1 VDLHTITVLVPL
13 RDDADAG
20 AVAARIDA
28 LDDGAGS
35 PFARSARTHFAR
47 LVVVPADLPE
57 LRRPAGMRRGARVL
71 DLVTHLGRQQ
81 KRDHLWRPY
90 LVFTAAFDAATAP
103 AGDRQAVE
111 REYVAH
117 LGAALGARADEIWGA
132 CEGWPGVRDPAAF
145 ERFLADHTLP
155 ARYVFAPPHVADVAT
170 VRQALARRQQVV
182 DLALS
187 SAGATPAEL
196 RDRFLAVFG
205 DEGDPDAAGATAF
218 TTAAGPPA
226 PLPAQ
231 RGNGA
236 APADEDAEW
245 NWWVRRDAQRWPHL
259 PRVPYDGRALDL
271 GDVQGLTVGYPGH
284 EAGAFVVLRVTHP
297 ERARR
302 WLAALPVTTAAHANA
317 IIDAAKGVGRGDGA
331 DLAGRVGGAGGV
343 GGVGGP
349 APEPPAVA
357 LHVGFSHSGLAA
369 LGVTE
374 EQLAGFDRSFRAGM
388 AARERA
394 LAPGVGTD
402 SWRPPFAPPPGRT
415 VPGRTTKSPPG
426 ADRGVHVLVHL
437 SAATRADLAPR
448 LAETVAGAT
457 ASGGFDEPWVQDAG
471 RIPDPA
477 GEGSPAV
484 PGERRRFVEHFG
496 FADGIS
502 QPTIS
507 GISRTGR
514 ALSAA
519 ELPTGELLL
528 GHPDVDGDTSGATAP
543 PELRRNGTY
552 LVLRKLEQDVPAF
565 RAMVRDAAARA
576 GVEVD
581 DVAAK
586 LVGRRRD
593 GTVLTAGPD
602 TAGPD
607 AAGPDAAGPASLAL
621 SFGEDEEGLRCPV
634 GAHVRRVNPRDSRPL
649 GGGGTGTTADRDAQ
663 LEGRLVRRHLM
674 IRRGIP
680 YGTYLPEGVAPG
692 AERDA
697 ERGLLFVALVG
708 DIGRQFEFVQ
718 TQWMSDGTALRL
730 GTDRDVF
737 SGAAG
742 AGTGK
747 FMIQGRPPVLVP
759 TPRPVVTCRGG
770 EYFLLPGLAALRAL
784 TTPAG

>member
-1 VDLHTITVLVPL
+1 VDLQTITVLVPL

-28 LDDGAGS
+28 LDDGADS

-57 LRRPAGMRRGARVL
+57 LRRPAGMRRGARIL

-81 KRDHLWRPY
+81 RRDHLWRPY
-90 LVFTAAFDAATAP
+90 LVFSAAFDSLAAP
-103 AGDRQAVE
+103 AGDRRAAE

-117 LGAALGARADEIWGA
+117 LGAALGARAEEIWGA

-145 ERFLADHTLP
+145 QRFLTEHTLP
-155 ARYVFAPPHVADVAT
+155 ARYVFAPPHVGDVAT

-182 DLALS
+182 DLAIG

-205 DEGDPDAAGATAF
+205 GDADPNGAGTGAALATV
-218 TTAAGPPA
+218 AAPSG

-231 RGNGA
+231 RGNGT

-245 NWWVRRDAQRWPHL
+245 NWWVRHDAHRFPHL
-259 PRVPYDGRALDL
+259 PRVPYDGRPLDL

-284 EAGAFVVLRVTHP
+284 DAAAFVVLRVTHAD
-297 ERARR
+297 RARR
-302 WLAALPVTTAAHANA
+302 WLAALPVTTAAQANA
-317 IIDAAKGVGRGDGA
+317 IIDAAKPGA
-331 DLAGRVGGAGGV
+331 TTGGAAGL
-343 GGVGGP
+343 
-349 APEPPAVA
+349 PAVA
-357 LHVGFSHSGLAA
+357 VHVGFSHTGLAA

-394 LAPGVGTD
+394 LAPGIGTD
-402 SWRPPFAPPPGRT
+402 AWRPPFAPPPGRA
-415 VPGRTTKSPPG
+415 VPGRAAPGRTAKSSPG
-426 ADRGVHVLVHL
+426 ADHGVHVLVHL
-437 SAATRADLAPR
+437 SAATREELATP
-448 LAETVAGAT
+448 LGETVAGAT
-457 ASGGFDEPWVQDAG
+457 ASGGFAEPWVQDAG
-471 RIPDPA
+471 RIPDPRGDGA
-477 GEGSPAV
+477 PAV

-502 QPTIS
+502 QPTIT
-507 GISRTGR
+507 GVSRTGR
-514 ALSAA
+514 GLSPA

-528 GHPDVDGDTSGATAP
+528 GYHDVDGDTAGATAP
-543 PELRRNGTY
+543 ADLRRNGTY
-552 LVLRKLEQDVPAF
+552 LVFRKLEQDVPAF
-565 RAMVRDAAARA
+565 RATVRDAAARA
-576 GVEVD
+576 GVEAD
-581 DVAAK
+581 EAAAK

-593 GTVLTAGPD
+593 GTVLTAAPGSD
-602 TAGPD
+602 
-607 AAGPDAAGPASLAL
+607 GPASLVL
-621 SFGEDEEGLRCPV
+621 SFGEDEEGLHCPV

-649 GGGGTGTTADRDAQ
+649 GDVGTGGTGGTGKDGDGERDAG
-663 LEGRLVRRHLM
+663 LEARLVRRHLM

-680 YGTYLPEGVAPG
+680 YGAYLPEGAVADTASDTAP
-692 AERDA
+692 DA
-697 ERGLLFVALVG
+697 GRGLLFVALVG

-737 SGAAG
+737 SGAACGAG
-742 AGTGK
+742 AGTAPGK
-747 FMIQGRPPVLVP
+747 FTIQGTPPVLVP

-770 EYFLLPGLAALRAL
+770 EYFLVPGLAALRAL
-784 TTPAG
+784 TAPG

>member
-13 RDDADAG
+13 RADADAG

-28 LDDGAGS
+28 LDDGATS

-57 LRRPAGMRRGARVL
+57 MRRPAGMRRGARVL
-71 DLVTHLGRQQ
+71 DLVTHLGRRQ
-81 KRDHLWRPY
+81 RPDHLWRPY
-90 LVFTAAFDAATAP
+90 LVFTAAFDAAP
-103 AGDRQAVE
+103 DRDRRAVE
-111 REYVAH
+111 REYAAH
-117 LGAALGARADEIWGA
+117 LGAALGPRAEEIWGA
-132 CEGWPGVRDPAAF
+132 CEGWPGVRDPGAF
-145 ERFLADHTLP
+145 QRFLTDHALP
-155 ARYVFAPPHVADVAT
+155 ARYVFAPPHAADVAT
-170 VRQALARRQQVV
+170 VRLALARRQQVV
-182 DLALS
+182 DLAMS
-187 SAGATPAEL
+187 SAGATPGEL

-205 DEGDPDAAGATAF
+205 ADGDDGVGARAALATV
-218 TTAAGPPA
+218 AAPPA

-231 RGNGA
+231 RADGG

-245 NWWVRRDAQRWPHL
+245 NWWVRADALRWPHL
-259 PRVPYDGRALDL
+259 PRVPYDGQALDL

-284 EAGAFVVLRVTHP
+284 EAAAFVVLRVTHA

-302 WLAALPVTTAAHANA
+302 WLAALPVTTAVQANA
-317 IIDAAKGVGRGDGA
+317 IIDAAKAADPAAATDAVAA
-331 DLAGRVGGAGGV
+331 DL
-343 GGVGGP
+343 
-349 APEPPAVA
+349 PAVA
-357 LHVGFSHSGLAA
+357 VHVGFSHTGLTA
-369 LGVTE
+369 LGVTD

-402 SWRPPFAPPPGRT
+402 AWRPPFAPPPGLGSAGGATR
-415 VPGRTTKSPPG
+415 SPG

-437 SAATRADLAPR
+437 SAATPADLAPR

-471 RIPDPA
+471 RIADPRGDGA
-477 GEGSPAV
+477 PAV

-507 GISRTGR
+507 GVSRTGR
-514 ALSAA
+514 ALAPA

-528 GHPDVDGDTSGATAP
+528 GYPDVDGDTAGARAP
-543 PELRRNGTY
+543 ADLRRNGTY

-565 RAMVRDAAARA
+565 RAMVREAAARA
-576 GVEVD
+576 GSEID

-593 GTVLTAGPD
+593 GTVLTAAPGSGD
-602 TAGPD
+602 
-607 AAGPDAAGPASLAL
+607 PASLRL
-621 SFGEDEEGLRCPV
+621 SFDGDGEGLRCPV

-649 GGGGTGTTADRDAQ
+649 DDAGGDGREPGDGERDSR
-663 LEGRLVRRHLM
+663 LEARLVRRHLM
-674 IRRGIP
+674 VRRGIP
-680 YGTYLPEGVAPG
+680 YGGYLAEGATAAG
-692 AERDA
+692 HDD

-742 AGTGK
+742 GPGTGPGK
-747 FMIQGRPPVLVP
+747 FTIQGTPPVLVP

-784 TTPAG
+784 TAPAAAR

>member
-1 VDLHTITVLVPL
+1 MDLHTITVLVPL
-13 RDDADAG
+13 RDDADAT

-35 PFARSARTHFAR
+35 PFARSPRTHFAR

-57 LRRPAGMRRGARVL
+57 LRRPAGMRRGARLL
-71 DLVTHLGRQQ
+71 DLVAHLGRAQR
-81 KRDHLWRPY
+81 RDHLWRPY
-90 LVFTAAFDAATAP
+90 LVFSAAFDPVAAP
-103 AGDRQAVE
+103 ADDRRAVE
-111 REYVAH
+111 LEYVVH
-117 LGAALGARADEIWGA
+117 LGAALGARAEEIWGA

-145 ERFLADHTLP
+145 QRFLTDHTLP
-155 ARYVFAPPHVADVAT
+155 ARYVFAPPDVGDVAS

-182 DLALS
+182 DLAIG

-205 DEGDPDAAGATAF
+205 ADGDPGHPAGGAAVATV
-218 TTAAGPPA
+218 AAAPA
-226 PLPAQ
+226 GPLPAQ

-245 NWWVRRDAQRWPHL
+245 NWWVREDALRWPHL
-259 PRVPYDGRALDL
+259 PRVPYDGGALDL

-284 EAGAFVVLRVTHP
+284 EAAAFVVLRVTHAD
-297 ERARR
+297 RARR
-302 WLAALPVTTAAHANA
+302 WLATLPVTTAAQANA
-317 IIDAAKGVGRGDGA
+317 IIDAAKPGA
-331 DLAGRVGGAGGV
+331 DVPGL
-343 GGVGGP
+343 
-349 APEPPAVA
+349 PAVA
-357 LHVGFSHSGLAA
+357 VHVGFSHTGLAA
-369 LGVTE
+369 LGVTG

-402 SWRPPFAPPPGRT
+402 AWQPPFASSPGRA
-415 VPGRTTKSPPG
+415 VPGPAPSSPG
-426 ADRGVHVLVHL
+426 ADHGVHVLVHL
-437 SAATRADLAPR
+437 SAATRDELAPR
-448 LAETVAGAT
+448 LAETVAGVAV
-457 ASGGFDEPWVQDAG
+457 SGGFDEPWVQDAD
-471 RIPDPA
+471 RVADPRGDGA
-477 GEGSPAV
+477 PAV

-502 QPTIS
+502 QPTIT
-507 GISRTGR
+507 GVSRTGR
-514 ALSAA
+514 GLSPA

-528 GHPDVDGDTSGATAP
+528 GYHDVDGDTAGATAP
-543 PELRRNGTY
+543 ADLRRNGTY
-552 LVLRKLEQDVPAF
+552 LVFRKLEQDVPAF

-576 GVEVD
+576 GVEAD

-593 GTVLTAGPD
+593 GTVL
-602 TAGPD
+602 D
-607 AAGPDAAGPASLAL
+607 AAPGGTDPASLAL
-621 SFGEDEEGLRCPV
+621 SFAGDDDGLRCPV

-649 GGGGTGTTADRDAQ
+649 GDIGAAGGEATADRESDAR
-663 LEGRLVRRHLM
+663 LEAKLVRRHLM

-680 YGTYLPEGVAPG
+680 YGGYLPEGAAAGP
-692 AERDA
+692 DA
-697 ERGLLFVALVG
+697 ERGLVFVALVG

-737 SGAAG
+737 SGAACG
-742 AGTGK
+742 AGPGATATGK
-747 FMIQGRPPVLVP
+747 FTIQGTPPVLVP

-770 EYFLLPGLAALRAL
+770 EYFLVPGLAALRAL
-784 TTPAG
+784 TTPAAPG